1 MIIRKAT
8 KSDASSIAP
17 LLSVI
22 FKDMEL
28 PILKHISIE
37 DLENTMIIAI
47 QQDNYRYSYK
57 NITVCEIDNKIAGI
71 LVGYKGS
78 QEKQLDASW
87 KEIVKI
93 SHLNYEEDIFTDR
106 ESFDNEWYLDSLV
119 TDSNYRGMGI
129 GTKLLKETTSI
140 ALENNENIVGLN
152 CDKYNSNAQRLYEKM
167 GFKKVGEV
175 YIGSH
180 LYNHMQLKAN

>member
-57 NITVCEIDNKIAGI
+57 NITVCEIDNKGEA
-71 LVGYKGS
+71 
-78 QEKQLDASW
+78 
-87 KEIVKI
+87 
-93 SHLNYEEDIFTDR
+93 
-106 ESFDNEWYLDSLV
+106 DN
-119 TDSNYRGMGI
+119 G
-129 GTKLLKETTSI
+129 
-140 ALENNENIVGLN
+140 NI
-152 CDKYNSNAQRLYEKM
+152 QM
-167 GFKKVGEV
+167 
-175 YIGSH
+175 
-180 LYNHMQLKAN
+180 